1 MRAAK
6 SLNEP
11 AWASDN
17 DATLLARPIAD
28 LELRI
33 ETSALAPLVEQLHA
47 ELKSA
52 GLRFRPFVYLS
63 YDWFT
68 PDGVVGFAAPFFL
81 AHPRLMRLERRQMLE
96 VEGGAKD
103 HCMRLLRHETAHA
116 FDNAYRLRRKKRFR
130 ELFGRAGEPYQD
142 AYTPDPTSRDFV
154 VNLDSW
160 YAQSHPLEDFAE
172 TFAVWLRSRS
182 RWRKRYA
189 DWPALKK
196 LEGLDV
202 WLKEIGQ
209 SPAPV
214 RCRQR
219 PDVARTIT
227 MTLGEYYARKKEFY
241 GGELGP
247 DEIAL
252 RNLFSDDPI
261 YRRRETAASFLQ
273 RHRRQLAL
281 RVSRFTGQHR
291 YTVDQALLETIR
303 ACREANL
310 RLIKSDRETHLD
322 AVSLLTARTMHFVG
336 GRGPHYRR

>member
-1 MRAAK
+1 MLSR
-6 SLNEP
+6 
-11 AWASDN
+11 
-17 DATLLARPIAD
+17 TIAELD
-28 LELRI
+28 LRI

-47 ELKSA
+47 ELKGA

-68 PDGVVGFAAPFFL
+68 PDGIVGFAAPFFL

-96 VEGGAKD
+96 VEGGSKD
-103 HCMRLLRHETAHA
+103 QCMRLLRHEAAHA

-130 ELFGRAGEPYQD
+130 ELFGRSSEPYRD
-142 AYTPDPTSRDFV
+142 AYTPDPTSRDYV

-182 RWRKRYA
+182 RWRKQYA
-189 DWPALKK
+189 DWPALAK
-196 LEGLDV
+196 LEGLDA
-202 WLKEIGQ
+202 WLKELGQ

-219 PDVARTIT
+219 PDVARTVK
-227 MTLGEYYARKKEFY
+227 MTLGEYYTRKKDFY
-241 GGELGP
+241 GAEQGP
-247 DEIAL
+247 DEAAL
-252 RNLFSDDPI
+252 RNLFSDELV

-273 RHRRQLAL
+273 RHRRELTL
-281 RVSRFTGQHR
+281 RVSQFTGQHR
-291 YTVDQALLETIR
+291 YTVDQTLLDTIR
-303 ACREANL
+303 ACREAGL
-310 RLIKSDRETHLD
+310 RLTKSERETHLD

-336 GRGPHYRR
+336 GSGPHFRR